1 MSTIKVGVIGTGALG
16 RHHARLYKEC
26 NNAEV
31 VGIYDNNPESAAKV
45 AAEFDLPIVE
55 NMDALVAM
63 ADGISVAVPTDLH
76 FDIVS
81 GIIKT
86 GTHVLV
92 EKPLTTT
99 STEGRTLVQR
109 AESAGVVLHVGHV
122 ENFNPVIKYLR
133 SKLTS
138 PLFME
143 AHRLAAFPPSRPG
156 LKPRGTEVGVVH
168 DLMIHDLDLILDL
181 VHSPVVRVDA
191 VGMPVLSPLEDIAN
205 ARIVFENGC
214 VANVTA
220 SRISPELMR
229 KIRVFQPDTYISLD
243 YGEQCGEIYSRG
255 ATGITREEVPIKS
268 GNALKVELEN
278 FIAGVEHFQETG
290 NLPSLGVSGT
300 RALSALELA
309 DEIVSKLKTHIA
321 GQEQLSSLIGPTG
334 FLDGLNG

>member
-1 MSTIKVGVIGTGALG
+1 
-16 RHHARLYKEC
+16 
-26 NNAEV
+26 
-31 VGIYDNNPESAAKV
+31 
-45 AAEFDLPIVE
+45 
-55 NMDALVAM
+55 VAM
-63 ADGISVAVPTDLH
+63 VDGVSVAVPTDLH

-81 GIIKT
+81 EIIET

-92 EKPLTTT
+92 EKPLTGN
-99 STEGRTLVQR
+99 SVDGRRLVEL
-109 AESAGVVLHVGHV
+109 AESKGVVLQVGHV
-122 ENFNPVIKYLR
+122 ENFNPVITYLR

-143 AHRLAAFPPSRPG
+143 AHRLATFPPLRPG

-181 VHSPVVRVDA
+181 VDSPVVRVDA

-243 YGEQCGEIYSRG
+243 YGAQCGEIYARG
-255 ATGITREEVPIKS
+255 PAGIAREEVPIES
-268 GNALKVELEN
+268 GNALQVELED
-278 FIAGVEHFQETG
+278 FIAGLIAFKETG
-290 NLPSLGVSGT
+290 KLPTMGVSGK

-309 DEIVSKLKTHIA
+309 DEIVASLKTHI
-321 GQEQLSSLIGPTG
+321 GGHEQLSSLIGPTG
-334 FLDGLNG
+334 FLDSLNG